1 METVQSRKQG
11 NLWEN
16 MYMYTVGLHA
26 VPTNKKVWKN
36 T

>member
-16 MYMYTVGLHA
+16 MHMYTVELHA
-26 VPTNKKVWKN
+26 ILKNNKVWKN